1 MEVKSLSQPRF
12 AFTLCKL
19 DYVKMSEIEFWKIA
33 DSFRDPRVWW
43 IEDGEWWK
51 DNVWGE
57 PSSYGKVYLDLDK
70 QEIYKNSQDLNR

>member
-1 MEVKSLSQPRF
+1 
-12 AFTLCKL
+12 
-19 DYVKMSEIEFWKIA
+19 MSEIEFWKIA

-57 PSSYGKVYLDLDK
+57 PCSYGKVYLDLDK